1 LKDPPGLQQNAAPSL
16 EEGMM
21 NGAFIMVWSVV
32 GALMLGIVLF
42 EVGPTLRYRWQ
53 VRRRLRQLTRA

>member
-1 LKDPPGLQQNAAPSL
+1 
-16 EEGMM
+16 M

-42 EVGPTLRYRWQ
+42 ELGPNLRYRWR

>member
-1 LKDPPGLQQNAAPSL
+1 
-16 EEGMM
+16 M

-32 GALMLGIVLF
+32 GALMAGIVLL
-42 EVGPTLRYRWQ
+42 ELGPSVRYRWQ